1 MKNGLVHVIIQS
13 PSTLKMK
20 RFEIYTIIYDIISM
34 MTIIMI
40 KHCIYKSI
48 ERGIVIIE
56 RVYLCPV
63 STQLCIRE
71 GGREG
76 VKEREERGVEGEGGI
91 RRDKGSEGEGGRA
104 GGRERERERKEQ
116 MR

>member
-1 MKNGLVHVIIQS
+1 
-13 PSTLKMK
+13 
-20 RFEIYTIIYDIISM
+20 

-48 ERGIVIIE
+48 KRGIVIIE

-71 GGREG
+71 GEG
-76 VKEREERGVEGEGGI
+76 
-91 RRDKGSEGEGGRA
+91 GSEGEGGAREQR
-104 GGRERERERKEQ
+104 GRRDPVGQRERGRKGGSEGEGGERKEGTE
-116 MR
+116 